1 MTSEN
6 TDIKQRFTPKVI
18 YRFLGG
24 AVFGVLVVTI
34 PISLSSIDD
43 LNLFHL
49 FIALFLILLSGLLS
63 SILGEKFIDAITRVL
78 NSFGS

>member
-6 TDIKQRFTPKVI
+6 TDIKQRSTAKVI

-24 AVFGVLVVTI
+24 TAFGVLVVTI

-49 FIALFLILLSGLLS
+49 VIALFLILLSGLLS
-63 SILGEKFIDAITRVL
+63 SIWGEKFIDAITRVL